1 MNTRWVAARVITRVL
16 QDGQSLTLALDN
28 ALKAVESAQ
37 DKAFVQALSY
47 GVCRYY
53 HRLDFIL
60 NTLLDKPLKSLE
72 VKALILI
79 GLYQLKYM
87 RVKPHAAVSET
98 VQAGRKIVWAKAL
111 INAVLRGYLRKQ
123 DELELQADKVKMV
136 SLSHPDWLT
145 RQIQHD
151 WPEQA
156 ETLLFENNQPPP
168 MVLRVNLA
176 KTSRDSYLQLLLE
189 QTISAKTVNFI
200 PAGIVLDKPVPI
212 EALPKFAEG
221 WVSVQDGAAQ
231 LAAHLLDV
239 QPGHRVLDVCAAP
252 GGKAAHILELQSN
265 IGELVA
271 VDIDEN
277 RMLRVSENLRRL
289 DLQATLVLADATKP
303 EDWWDGK
310 PFDRI
315 LLDAPCSATG
325 VIRRHPDIKLLRRD
339 SDIAALT
346 ILQKTILNAI
356 WPLLAPSGMLLYAT
370 CSVIKQENEDRMLE
384 FLSTHE
390 DASELRIDSSEWG
403 VSRECGRQIL
413 TGKSSMDGFYYA
425 RIIKQ

>member
-123 DELELQADKVKMV
+123 DELELQADKVKTV

-200 PAGIVLDKPVPI
+200 PAGIILDKPVPI

-289 DLQATLVLADATKP
+289 DLQATLVH
-303 EDWWDGK
+303 
-310 PFDRI
+310 
-315 LLDAPCSATG
+315 
-325 VIRRHPDIKLLRRD
+325 RRC
-339 SDIAALT
+339 
-346 ILQKTILNAI
+346 
-356 WPLLAPSGMLLYAT
+356 Y
-370 CSVIKQENEDRMLE
+370 
-384 FLSTHE
+384 
-390 DASELRIDSSEWG
+390 
-403 VSRECGRQIL
+403 
-413 TGKSSMDGFYYA
+413 
-425 RIIKQ
+425 